1 MVAEVVVLLEKNLV
15 VLIFLV
21 GLVDQAVVVLA
32 EHELM
37 ELQDQLILA
46 AVEVAEVISLVLN
59 KVLMVVQVKL

>member
-1 MVAEVVVLLEKNLV
+1 VAEVVELLEKNLV

-59 KVLMVVQVKL
+59 KVLMVVQVKS

>member
-1 MVAEVVVLLEKNLV
+1 MVELLEKNLV

-59 KVLMVVQVKL
+59 KVLMVVQVKS

>member
-1 MVAEVVVLLEKNLV
+1 MVAEVVELLEKNLV

-59 KVLMVVQVKL
+59 KVLMVVQVKS

>member
-1 MVAEVVVLLEKNLV
+1 MVAEVVELIEKILV

-46 AVEVAEVISLVLN
+46 AVEVAEVFSLVLN
-59 KVLMVVQVKL
+59 KVLVVVQV

>member
-59 KVLMVVQVKL
+59 KVQQVVQV